1 MGFPGTFTIS
11 ASLLVALVQEHLR
24 CLAEAGI
31 RRVVLTSSHGGN
43 FRPLHGALPDLRA
56 TCNELGMDLI
66 PVLDLAA
73 FVAALSRPTVEAGL
87 DQRLPAVQA
96 DLIETSI
103 VLALRP
109 DTARMDQAEPGY
121 QGDIDLDTLFREGLK
136 AVTPNGILGDPR
148 QANAGL
154 GRAIL
159 ASLEMYL
166 FEAIEGGGLE

>member
-11 ASLLVALVQEHLR
+11 ASLLVALVQEHMR

-43 FRPLHGALPDLRA
+43 FRPLHSALPDLTA
-56 TCNELGMDLI
+56 TCDELGLELI
-66 PVLDLAA
+66 PVLDLAT
-73 FVAALSRPTVEAGL
+73 FVAALSQPTVEAGL

-109 DTARMDQAEPGY
+109 DTARMDRAEPGY

-159 ASLEMYL
+159 ASLEAYL
-166 FEAIEGGGLE
+166 FEAIERGGLK